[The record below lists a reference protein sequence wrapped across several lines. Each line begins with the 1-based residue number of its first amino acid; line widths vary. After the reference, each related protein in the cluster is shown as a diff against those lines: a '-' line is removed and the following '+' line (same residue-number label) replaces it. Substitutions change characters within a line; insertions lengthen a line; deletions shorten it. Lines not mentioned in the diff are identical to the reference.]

1 LFRIELPSLAPDPDF
16 LCKANRRRDG
26 RLARLLEVC
35 SDLDRRSGGKKKGF
49 HLTRVDHGIAGSKT
63 KRDEFVEDGEFTF
76 ADVLGFLRRN
86 WRFLGL
92 LTLVLSAVAVAL
104 VLLLPKQYQKE
115 VTLQTGLAPS
125 RLLVATEGG
134 PMLPLPTRDQ
144 ISNSAVSTLQSGGF
158 EGVEVKATYDAPTQ
172 QIKAVLSSGDDV
184 SLAGATPELVSF
196 LEEDLREKHEGDIT
210 DTVELQLMESERQ
223 VESMRQ
229 AIDRAETREEGDDE
243 DQLTSAFIRARLIGD
258 LDAAESNLEVLEQVW
273 EALPQLIAETI
284 SVEVLSESGVQ
295 QSRATAALVLLGVV
309 ASFAAAV
316 ALTLAREALA
326 RRK

>member
-1 LFRIELPSLAPDPDF
+1 MFRIELPSLAPDPDF

-86 WRFLGL
+86 WGFLGL
-92 LTLVLSAVAVAL
+92 LTLVLSAVAVAV

-125 RLLVATEGG
+125 RLLVATEQTF
-134 PMLPLPTRDQ
+134 LPLPTRDQ

-158 EGVEVKATYDAPTQ
+158 EGVEVRATYDAPTQ
-172 QIKAVLSSGDDV
+172 QIKAVLSSGDEV
-184 SLAGATPELVSF
+184 SLTGATPELVSF
-196 LEEDLREKHEGDIT
+196 LEEDLRERHEGDIT
-210 DTVELQLMESERQ
+210 DTMELQLMESERQ

-229 AIDRAETREEGDDE
+229 ALDRAETREEGDDE
-243 DQLTSAFIRARLIGD
+243 DQLTSSFIRARLIGD
-258 LDAAESNLEVLEQVW
+258 LDAAEANLEVLQQAH

-295 QSRATAALVLLGVV
+295 QSRATAALLLLGVV